1 MFFKKDEKKK
11 LEKEWLELREETRA
25 SAKPAIEDLMVELVG
40 HMQISAKTD
49 LWSKEE
55 FEDMMKE
62 MVCEAD
68 KLFREMSPGEILDEM
83 TKRKMKKLN
92 AKVIEVRI

>member
-11 LEKEWLELREETRA
+11 LEKEWLKLREETRENV
-25 SAKPAIEDLMVELVG
+25 KPVIQDLVTELVG

-55 FEDMMKE
+55 YEAMLKEMFDEAVKHFEDM
-62 MVCEAD
+62 D
-68 KLFREMSPGEILDEM
+68 PREILDDLTE
-83 TKRKMKKLN
+83 RKLKKIG
-92 AKVIEVRI
+92 AKVIKVEI

>member
-1 MFFKKDEKKK
+1 MFFKKNDKDKMEQQY
-11 LEKEWLELREETRA
+11 LELREETRENV
-25 SAKPAIEDLMVELVG
+25 KPVIQDLVTELVG

-55 FEDMMKE
+55 FEAMVGEMIKE
-62 MVCEAD
+62 SAD
-68 KLFREMSPGEILDEM
+68 RYKSMDPSEILDDLTE
-83 TKRKMKKLN
+83 RKMKKLG

>member
-1 MFFKKDEKKK
+1 MFFKKNDKDKMEQQY
-11 LEKEWLELREETRA
+11 LELREETRENV
-25 SAKPAIEDLMVELVG
+25 KPVIQDLVTELVG

-55 FEDMMKE
+55 YEAMLKE
-62 MVCEAD
+62 MFDEAD
-68 KLFREMSPGEILDEM
+68 KRFKEMNPSEILDEM
-83 TKRKMKKLN
+83 TKNKLKRIG

>member
-1 MFFKKDEKKK
+1 MFFKKNDKDKMEQQY
-11 LEKEWLELREETRA
+11 LELREETRENV
-25 SAKPAIEDLMVELVG
+25 KPVIQDLVTELVG

-55 FEDMMKE
+55 YEAMLKE
-62 MVCEAD
+62 MFDEAD
-68 KLFREMSPGEILDEM
+68 KRFKEMNPSEILDEM
-83 TKRKMKKLN
+83 TKNKLKKIG

>member
-1 MFFKKDEKKK
+1 MFFKKNDREKT
-11 LEKEWLELREETRA
+11 EKEYLELREETR
-25 SAKPAIEDLMVELVG
+25 KTVEPVIRDLVTELVG

-55 FEDMMKE
+55 YEAMLKRLFD
-62 MVCEAD
+62 EAD
-68 KLFREMSPGEILDEM
+68 KRFKDMNPSEILDEM
-83 TKRKMKKLN
+83 TKDKMKKLG